1 MENVKEKK
9 YLSFEEVMD
18 FIKEMSYSTG
28 LYGRLYRN
36 IMETE
41 ESQEE
46 FKRIC
51 EQEKF
56 EQPKACITCK
66 LENTCKHKHEF
77 PLDLCE
83 CCDKY
88 IKVN

>member
-1 MENVKEKK
+1 M
-9 YLSFEEVMD
+9 
-18 FIKEMSYSTG
+18 
-28 LYGRLYRN
+28 
-36 IMETE
+36 
-41 ESQEE
+41 
-46 FKRIC
+46 KRKF

-66 LENTCKHKHEF
+66 LENTCEHKHIF

-88 IKVN
+88 INKSK